1 MKDSKE
7 AQARRSASHIQL
19 LVFPKNSE
27 YIMDDPKE
35 YLKDK
40 TRKEKFSLEN
50 LHEKWKRKG
59 PVNFKKIDCKFES
72 KKTRPIST
80 EYKTEEEERQQKQFF
95 DILHGI
101 HYHAS
106 EYNEND
112 KDNNNDNEKK
122 LKNDLYINNNKY
134 NDKHSYYLTTKN
146 PWNNNSVFEE
156 KDRNIIDKKIK
167 QSIKI
172 AQIRNENI
180 NSQNKSYKSLK
191 ERFVKNSFLIKE
203 AKKNKFIENET
214 HKLYNKIKFENPG
227 IEKYPEKINALV
239 FKEMINLYQEYSK
252 YVQNK
257 KNKSKNKNKRNKND
271 YLYDKK
277 FEPNDNSNNKL
288 RSKHF
293 FTDKE
298 IFEKL
303 QILLTYL
310 KQNKIK
316 IDQKKFLSPLLPD
329 YNKVIQ
335 REEYLKKIDK
345 EYEEYI
351 DQKKKEEEKEKSRN
365 VFNIS
370 KYPINE
376 RTEKE
381 KMVNIY
387 SYHKINIEDSNAVN
401 NQKKKNYFLTAYK
414 NVFEEKNDKK
424 YKREIP
430 IIITE
435 RSTNPYGT
443 FDLLNKSKNIN
454 EEIKN
459 NENNTTNKKTK
470 RKRPNSSYGSRQV
483 NITYYHPGSFY
494 LFKEGSKEYYAW
506 SCCLNEDKFSKGCS
520 KKYEKVLNFIY
531 KDDM

>member
-7 AQARRSASHIQL
+7 NQARRSASHTQL

-27 YIMDDPKE
+27 YIMDNPKE

-59 PVNFKKIDCKFES
+59 KVNFKKIEYKFDT
-72 KKTRPIST
+72 KRIRPILT

-101 HYHAS
+101 YYNAS

-112 KDNNNDNEKK
+112 KDNDNENNKSKK
-122 LKNDLYINNNKY
+122 NFYNNNKY
-134 NDKHSYYLTTKN
+134 NNKHSYYLTTKN
-146 PWNNNSVFEE
+146 PWNHNSVFDV
-156 KDRNIIDKKIK
+156 KDRKSIDKKIK
-167 QSIKI
+167 QNIKI
-172 AQIRNENI
+172 AQMTNENI
-180 NSQNKSYKSLK
+180 NNQNKSYKSLK
-191 ERFVKNSFLIKE
+191 ERFVKNSFLMKE

-214 HKLYNKIKFENPG
+214 NKLYNKIKFENPG

-239 FKEMINLYQEYSK
+239 FKEMINLYQEYSN
-252 YVQNK
+252 YIQNK
-257 KNKSKNKNKRNKND
+257 KNKSKIKKNIN
-271 YLYDKK
+271 LK
-277 FEPNDNSNNKL
+277 FESYDNNKL
-288 RSKHF
+288 KSKHF
-293 FTDKE
+293 FTDNE

-316 IDQKKFLSPLLPD
+316 IDQKQFLSPLLPD
-329 YNKVIQ
+329 YNKILEK
-335 REEYLKKIDK
+335 EEYLKKIDR
-345 EYEEYI
+345 EYEKYI
-351 DQKKKEEEKEKSRN
+351 DQKEKEEEKEKSRN
-365 VFNIS
+365 TLNIS

-376 RTEKE
+376 RIERE
-381 KMVNIY
+381 KMLNIY
-387 SYHKINIEDSNAVN
+387 SYHKINIEDPNDVN
-401 NQKKKNYFLTAYK
+401 NKKQINYFLNAYK
-414 NVFEEKNDKK
+414 NVFDEKKDKK
-424 YKREIP
+424 NKREMP

-443 FDLLNKSKNIN
+443 FDVLNNNKSKNIN

-459 NENNTTNKKTK
+459 NENNTNNKKIK

-520 KKYEKVLNFIY
+520 KKYEKILNFIY
-531 KDDM
+531 KEDI